1 MGLQIESVKGGAQA
15 TATTATTSE
24 APAPAAPR
32 AKLAAA
38 GDSIGSSAPRI
49 GAERAKPQA
58 LQAPS
63 GGVAL
68 RGSTRVASDAGDILW
83 GAAMGALWAD
93 ALR

>member
-1 MGLQIESVKGGAQA
+1 MAMQIESVKGGAQA

-24 APAPAAPR
+24 TSAPAAPR
-32 AKLAAA
+32 AQLAAR
-38 GDSIGSSAPRI
+38 DSIGSSAPRI

-58 LQAPS
+58 LQAPA
-63 GGVAL
+63 GGVAV